1 MCVRVFWRKSL
12 YYARIVRQVP
22 QGACLSFARYIS
34 LESGVMFALT
44 LVRHGETLHNKDN
57 VIQGQLD
64 VPLSS
69 IGQEQANLLGKH
81 LQQQKFTHVYSS
93 DLSRAKQTA
102 LSILEKNDVTPGP
115 IVEDQRLRERKF
127 GSVEG
132 RSFGYLREASNKANQ
147 SVGSYTPPG
156 AETLAQVR
164 QRAVS
169 FFDDLCQLLRGSP
182 PTEDLENLSPTK
194 RNKRD
199 DQSSPPPLSSGS
211 PPSAAA
217 AYLPSPHHHHK
228 SSSGAAAALSST
240 TFADELI
247 RAAALGPSSADAED
261 NDDSDP
267 APNVSLSPLVEQW
280 PAACPPPP
288 RKLSACSSS
297 DEGAES
303 LGNSGAALLAS
314 VLVVSHGALL
324 REMVRH
330 LVEDLGCF
338 VPGGKGQALRISPN
352 AGISKFT
359 VSGPRDRPR
368 VICHLIHDRQHLMGG
383 SSCAFFGSGGGG
395 VVVDARRDARRREP
409 AGLSVD
415 ATAL

>member
-1 MCVRVFWRKSL
+1 
-12 YYARIVRQVP
+12 
-22 QGACLSFARYIS
+22 
-34 LESGVMFALT
+34 MFALT
-44 LVRHGETLHNKDN
+44 LVRHGETRHNKYN

-64 VPLSS
+64 VPLSN
-69 IGQEQANLLGKH
+69 IGMEQAQLLGKH

-102 LSILEKNDVTPGP
+102 LSILEKNNVTPGP

-194 RNKRD
+194 RKRD
-199 DQSSPPPLSSGS
+199 DQSSSPPPPLSSS
-211 PPSAAA
+211 PPAT
-217 AYLPSPHHHHK
+217 AYLPSPHHHHHK
-228 SSSGAAAALSST
+228 SSPTATAPLSST

-247 RAAALGPSSADAED
+247 RAAALGSTPADAED
-261 NDDSDP
+261 DDESDDP

-280 PAACPPPP
+280 PCPPPP

-297 DEGAES
+297 DEGGAD

-368 VICHLIHDRQHLMGG
+368 VVCHLIHDRQHLMDG
-383 SSCAFFGSGGGG
+383 SAFFGGG
-395 VVVDARRDARRREP
+395 DARRDAKRREP

>member
-1 MCVRVFWRKSL
+1 
-12 YYARIVRQVP
+12 
-22 QGACLSFARYIS
+22 
-34 LESGVMFALT
+34 MFALT

-64 VPLSS
+64 VPLSG
-69 IGQEQANLLGKH
+69 IGLEQAELLGKH
-81 LQQQKFTHVYSS
+81 LQQQKFTHIYSS

-102 LSILEKNDVTPGP
+102 LSILEKNQVTPGP
-115 IVEDQRLRERKF
+115 IIEDQRLRERKF

-132 RSFGYLREASNKANQ
+132 RSFCYLKEASNKANQ

-164 QRAVS
+164 QRAVA
-169 FFDDLCQLLRGSP
+169 FFDDLCQLLRGAP
-182 PTEDLENLSPTK
+182 PTEDLENLSPSK
-194 RNKRD
+194 RKRE
-199 DQSSPPPLSSGS
+199 DQPPLLSSSPPTF
-211 PPSAAA
+211 
-217 AYLPSPHHHHK
+217 LPSHNSP
-228 SSSGAAAALSST
+228 SSAT
-240 TFADELI
+240 TTPTFADEFI
-247 RAAALGPSSADAED
+247 RAALGPGAAVVAAADDGSVAA
-261 NDDSDP
+261 DP

-280 PAACPPPP
+280 PPDPP

-297 DEGAES
+297 DDGDIAGSGGGWGA
-303 LGNSGAALLAS
+303 GGGGALLAS

-330 LVEDLGCF
+330 LVEDLGCC
-338 VPGGKGQALRISPN
+338 VPGGRCQALRISPN

-368 VICHLIHDRQHLMGG
+368 VVCHLIHDRQHLMGG
-383 SSCAFFGSGGGG
+383 SACPFLAQGVVGGGG
-395 VVVDARRDARRREP
+395 VEVRRDSSTPRRREAQP
-409 AGLSVD
+409 AGLSAD